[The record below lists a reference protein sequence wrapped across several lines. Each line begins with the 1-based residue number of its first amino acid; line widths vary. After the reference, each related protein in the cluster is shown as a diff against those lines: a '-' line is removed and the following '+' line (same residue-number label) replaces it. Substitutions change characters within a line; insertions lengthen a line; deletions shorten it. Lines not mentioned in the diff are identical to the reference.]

1 MEQTQ
6 DLNVRETMPL
16 VAPSVLKEELPMS
29 EAANRTVVEGRRE
42 IRRILARED
51 ARLLVIA
58 GPCSIHDPEIA
69 REYARRLVNL
79 RRELA
84 GQICLVMRVYCEK
97 PRTTVGWKGFI
108 KDPRLDGS
116 EDVPAGL
123 RQARG
128 LLLEINDM
136 GLPATT
142 EMLDLITPQY
152 LADLIAW
159 AAIGARTT
167 ESQTHREMAS
177 GLSMPVGFKNT
188 TNGNLQVAINA
199 IQSARGTHSFLG
211 IDHAGQTC
219 MVRTRGNAW
228 GHLVLRGGDS
238 GPNYHPE
245 CIEAATD
252 LLEQAGLDPVV
263 IVDCS
268 HDNSGKRQE
277 RQVQVVK
284 RVLQQRVEG
293 QERIVGVMI
302 ESNLAAGNQQIPADR
317 AALRHGVSITDE
329 CMGWERTEQLLREAA
344 DTLGERLADVA

>member
-1 MEQTQ
+1 
-6 DLNVRETMPL
+6 
-16 VAPSVLKEELPMS
+16 MS

-97 PRTTVGWKGFI
+97 PRTTIGWKGFI
-108 KDPRLDGS
+108 NDPRLDGS
-116 EDVPAGL
+116 EEVPAGL

-142 EMLDLITPQY
+142 EMLDPITPQY

-199 IQSARGTHSFLG
+199 IQSARRTHSFLG
-211 IDHAGQTC
+211 IDHAGQAC
-219 MVRTRGNAW
+219 MIRTRGNAW
-228 GHLVLRGGDS
+228 GHLVLREGDS

-245 CIEAATD
+245 SIEAATD
-252 LLEQAGLDPVV
+252 LLERAGLDPVV

-268 HDNSGKRQE
+268 HDNSGKRQD
-277 RQVQVVK
+277 RQVQVVN

>member
-1 MEQTQ
+1 M
-6 DLNVRETMPL
+6 N
-16 VAPSVLKEELPMS
+16 
-29 EAANRTVVEGRRE
+29 
-42 IRRILARED
+42 
-51 ARLLVIA
+51 
-58 GPCSIHDPEIA
+58 
-69 REYARRLVNL
+69 
-79 RRELA
+79 
-84 GQICLVMRVYCEK
+84 
-97 PRTTVGWKGFI
+97 
-108 KDPRLDGS
+108 DPRLDGS

-142 EMLDLITPQY
+142 EMLDPVTPQY